1 MSIYIRAF
9 QFFNINMKALFNY
22 FKKFLDFVWFKV
34 ICSWK
39 FFLLL
44 VVKKRHLE
52 IISQNYFRR
61 WLFDRAF
68 ISIDLEL
75 QNAIWI
81 RVNGFKSHKI
91 NRPILVDLQNL
102 NGEFIE
108 IEVFGF
114 SESKLIKIKIEELH
128 SLASDS
134 FKVNIQ
140 NISGIVLAAMH
151 STLKMP
157 KLTMGLPKPGL
168 VAKPILTIREVLIM
182 QDAFEIKNQE
192 FNLTEFI

>member
-1 MSIYIRAF
+1 MSI
-9 QFFNINMKALFNY
+9 FFRNRINALVIY
-22 FKKFLDFVWFKV
+22 FKEHFDNVKFKF
-34 ICSWK
+34 ICS
-39 FFLLL
+39 FRFLLL
-44 VVKKRHLE
+44 FFFKDRQIE

-75 QNAIWI
+75 HNAICL
-81 RVNGFKSHKI
+81 RVNGFKSHKV

-102 NGEFIE
+102 KGEFIE

-128 SLASDS
+128 SLSSDS
-134 FKVNIQ
+134 FKVNIH
-140 NISGIVLAAMH
+140 NLSGIELSAIY

-157 KLTMGLPKPGL
+157 KLTMGLPRPVL
-168 VAKPILTIREVLIM
+168 VAKPVLASREILII